1 MARYKLTI
9 EYDGSRYYGW
19 QAQKG
24 HRTVQGEFLT
34 AFDRMFPGM
43 KVDFYGAGRTDSGV
57 HALAQV
63 AHLEVREEMPPR
75 KLQFRINDLLPPDIH
90 VLGAEKTPPRFHAR
104 HDAVA
109 RSYVYLVSKRRT
121 AFNKPYCWWVK
132 DDLDTGR
139 MAEVAGLMA
148 GRHDFRSFTDQLPS
162 EGSTLVEV
170 LFADIHENEDLIA
183 LHITGS
189 HFLWK
194 MVRRITGV
202 VVEAGRRK
210 LDAGQVVGFLE
221 KSSPVPAQLTA
232 PPSGLFLHKVFYQ
245 GDPLLRGAEVLPR
258 ILNFAAFQPNI

>member
-34 AFDRMFPGM
+34 VCDRLFPGIR
-43 KVDFYGAGRTDSGV
+43 VEFYGAGRTDSGV
-57 HALAQV
+57 HALEQV

-90 VLGAEKTPPRFHAR
+90 VLKVEKADPRFHAR
-104 HDAVA
+104 YDAVA
-109 RSYVYLVSKRRT
+109 RSYVYLIAKRRT
-121 AFNKPYCWWVK
+121 AFNKSFCWWVK
-132 DDLDTGR
+132 DDLDTARMR
-139 MAEVAGLMA
+139 MAAEALA
-148 GRHDFRSFTDQLPS
+148 GRHDFRSFTDQPPS

-170 LFADIHENEDLIA
+170 GFVDIHETSDLIA
-183 LHITGS
+183 VHITGS

-202 VVEAGRRK
+202 LVETGRRK
-210 LDAGQVVGFLE
+210 LDPVEVAGFLE
-221 KSSPVPAQLTA
+221 HASPLPAQLTA
-232 PPSGLFLHKVFYQ
+232 PPSGLFLHKVYYD
-245 GDPLLRGAEVLPR
+245 GDPLLRGADVMPR
-258 ILNFAAFQPNI
+258 LINLQQ